1 MPGCKSKIE
10 TILSGDGDEK
20 AKLEAIKTCL
30 ESEPD
35 DDDVEKSPLDDEE
48 DKPALEAE
56 GDEPEPE
63 DEEDEDKKPGGFK
76 TESILTRGLSRK
88 LESLKKEVRR
98 TKKEAWLRN
107 LCESVKLTA
116 DRSLFSDL
124 MSMPKEVAERNVRRL
139 ALSGSK
145 PRSGSFTES
154 AGMGLSTPAELA
166 NFLIN

>member
-35 DDDVEKSPLDDEE
+35 DDDVEKSPLADEE

-88 LESLKKEVRR
+88 LESLKKRGAPHQKGGVASQPVRVCQADSR
-98 TKKEAWLRN
+98 QIVVLRLDVN
-107 LCESVKLTA
+107 A
-116 DRSLFSDL
+116 
-124 MSMPKEVAERNVRRL
+124 
-139 ALSGSK
+139 
-145 PRSGSFTES
+145 
-154 AGMGLSTPAELA
+154 
-166 NFLIN
+166 